1 MRSSLFL
8 ALAGTL
14 FCSATPAFAQD
25 DMSVEEIRNA
35 FERQLQAFSSAKTR
49 GLGNGQDRGL
59 KLITVEDIAIN
70 EKGEQVVETETPT
83 QEVAVTQE
91 TTKDATKDT
100 SEQTRVAT
108 DTTETS
114 PSTTGKTPTQTS
126 TETAST
132 TAEPTTAGTPSDDAT
147 GATITTT
154 VAGTT
159 ATDQPD
165 TSVVLAGVADP
176 NKPLVYGQ
184 FKPELQVNLHIEFG
198 FDSAALDVSQKPKLA
213 KMCIVLQTSPINKI
227 RIVGHTDTKG
237 TDEYNE
243 RLSILRAR
251 EVARHLTKECGISA
265 SRLET
270 VGLGERFPINPDDPA
285 ADENRRVEFQA
296 LS

>member
-8 ALAGTL
+8 ALAGAL
-14 FCSATPAFAQD
+14 FYSAAPAFAQD
-25 DMSVEEIRNA
+25 DMSVDDIRSA
-35 FERQLQAFSSAKTR
+35 FERQVQAFGSAKTR

-59 KLITVEDIAIN
+59 KLITVEDIATD
-70 EKGEQVVETETPT
+70 EKGEQVVVTLTPS
-83 QEVAVTQE
+83 QDVA
-91 TTKDATKDT
+91 ATKDT
-100 SEQTRVAT
+100 SETSTVEPSVETARAS
-108 DTTETS
+108 DTTATS
-114 PSTTGKTPTQTS
+114 LATSTETS
-126 TETAST
+126 TETASSTVET
-132 TAEPTTAGTPSDDAT
+132 TTSTGSSDSVT
-147 GATITTT
+147 GATVTTT
-154 VAGTT
+154 VAGST
-159 ATDQPD
+159 ATTGSD
-165 TSVVLAGVADP
+165 TKVTLAGATDP

-198 FDSAALDVSQKPKLA
+198 FDSAALDASQKPKLE

-237 TDEYNE
+237 TDAYNE

-251 EVARHLTKECGISA
+251 EVARHLTEECGIAA

-270 VGLGERFPINPDDPA
+270 VGLGERFPINPNNPS